1 MISTLVAGMF
11 PVIGS
16 KSYTDDMSSS
26 LSITSPSI
34 ISMARS
40 CGGAGLIRDPH
51 SLVLTERAESPA
63 TPGTRSETSWPPVR
77 PGEAA
82 TSQMLMRDRM
92 ERGKGVDGRRQRR
105 GGALG

>member
-16 KSYTDDMSSS
+16 KSYTDDMSSI

-51 SLVLTERAESPA
+51 SLALTESPA
-63 TPGTRSETSWPPVR
+63 TPGTRSETRWPPVR

-82 TSQMLMRDRM
+82 TSQMLKRDRM
-92 ERGKGVDGRRQRR
+92 ERGKGVNGRWQRR
-105 GGALG
+105 GDTLG

>member
-1 MISTLVAGMF
+1 MF

-34 ISMARS
+34 SMARS
-40 CGGAGLIRDPH
+40 GGGAVLIRDPH
-51 SLVLTERAESPA
+51 SRALTERAESPA

-82 TSQMLMRDRM
+82 TSPMLKRDRM
-92 ERGKGVDGRRQRR
+92 ERGEGVDGRRQRR
-105 GGALG
+105 GDALG